1 MDRTDNDI
9 KTDENDAMSTQQGN
23 VYKTDHDQTA
33 LCKDEEKVYMITGLA
48 VSNESVKDATASS
61 EPLVSQQLAI
71 SHSSLPALDD
81 TGSGEK
87 GDNASQNDEVQLVEE
102 QTGFRQSNEQQFN
115 TDSALRSSNQHTND
129 NLSFSPDQE
138 GDSSD
143 GDATSE
149 PSQLTMNEPVPKSSK
164 TNDNKQLTQSKFVSD
179 IYMYRDNDSNKS
191 WDTFPKESSPVPI
204 LYDHTPQ
211 HTRLDNMEKIS
222 NEDTEHWPQIK
233 DSKDTICKDTKQS
246 QSCKDTKQSQS
257 NAQDNKDETQPV
269 MDTADSNITKAERS
283 AVNNHSNVDSGIS
296 VDKKEN
302 IQEPTD
308 STSDDDANSTTI
320 RDHCDNL
327 SYAQGV
333 IVYENRIDTNGENA
347 ALDGGIQLVPVE
359 PVVHL
364 RQSDT
369 FDVTSDNSVSKSV
382 EFSDDT
388 STEKHSTEKDDQGTL
403 ILTSVD
409 NQGEPVNA
417 SYSDSQNADDPATV
431 GKAEQTSHVEDCG
444 TQNPTQRGSKTVN
457 VDVSPELTTNDT
469 ELSSQRT
476 KAESDSGCSGLDEN
490 SDHSSTPLPV
500 SNDSNDATVSTKP
513 DAHEKPVNEKEQ
525 KDSKQTKQ
533 NREVLEKQCTLN
545 PISPNAEC
553 IEHKTDS
560 TVKKKS
566 DDMTPSNS
574 SEKASNKN
582 PINKISDTKRKNDS
596 TSYSK
601 RKKPYTSKACTKPIK
616 ESLTGIDDDGY
627 ANTSSPN
634 SKEQSRQKDEM
645 NNEDSRVK
653 KKNSKTRNRK
663 TVQTSIKQ
671 ELKTQMSNYLYDE
684 RRMLGF
690 NPNSAPSAPA
700 FSTVLYSPVQLH
712 KRIRP
717 DPRSCYKPMVSGR
730 ESKRLSKLANQ
741 TFDSLDIG
749 EIWNFH
755 EFKIG
760 KGTMEK
766 SPRNGFVQNYSRHL
780 GNILHTSEYSR
791 FYDKLYS
798 KK

>member
-9 KTDENDAMSTQQGN
+9 RTDEKDAMSAQRGN
-23 VYKTDHDQTA
+23 VYKTGHNLTE
-33 LCKDEEKVYMITGLA
+33 LCKEEEKVGAITGLA
-48 VSNESVKDATASS
+48 VSNEGGKDTTDTS
-61 EPLVSQQLAI
+61 EPLVSQQPAI
-71 SHSSLPALDD
+71 SHSNLSALDG

-87 GDNASQNDEVQLVEE
+87 GGNASQNNEAQLVEK
-102 QTGFRQSNEQQFN
+102 QMSFRQSDGQQVN
-115 TDSALRSSNQHTND
+115 TDSALYSSNQHSND
-129 NLSFSPDQE
+129 NLSFSPDA
-138 GDSSD
+138 DSYSSD
-143 GDATSE
+143 GEVTSE
-149 PSQLTMNEPVPKSSK
+149 PIQLTTNEPVPKSSI
-164 TNDNKQLTQSKFVSD
+164 TNDNEQLTQSKFVSD
-179 IYMYRDNDSNKS
+179 LYRDNSSNES
-191 WDTFPKESSPVPI
+191 LDTFPKESSPVPI
-204 LYDHTPQ
+204 LYDHSPQQTP
-211 HTRLDNMEKIS
+211 LDNMEKIS
-222 NEDTEHWPQIK
+222 NEETEHWPQIK
-233 DSKDTICKDTKQS
+233 DSSDTIHKDTKQS
-246 QSCKDTKQSQS
+246 QSDVL
-257 NAQDNKDETQPV
+257 DNKGESKPD
-269 MDTADSNITKAERS
+269 MDTADSNITKAEQS
-283 AVNNHSNVDSGIS
+283 AVNHPSTVDSGIS
-296 VDKKEN
+296 DDKKEE

-308 STSDDDANSTTI
+308 SV
-320 RDHCDNL
+320 CDNNANTTAVKNDCDNFAN
-327 SYAQGV
+327 AQRVSLNEKGV
-333 IVYENRIDTNGENA
+333 DES
-347 ALDGGIQLVPVE
+347 VE
-359 PVVHL
+359 PVVL
-364 RQSDT
+364 SRQSET
-369 FDVTSDNSVSKSV
+369 FDVSSDNSTTNQSELKSV
-382 EFSDDT
+382 GLSDV
-388 STEKHSTEKDDQGTL
+388 TEKCSTEKDDQGTPT
-403 ILTSVD
+403 LTSVD
-409 NQGEPVNA
+409 NRSEPVNA
-417 SYSDSQNADDPATV
+417 AYSDSQNADDPATA
-431 GKAEQTSHVEDCG
+431 GIAEQTSHVEDG
-444 TQNPTQRGSKTVN
+444 GIQNPTQGGSKTVN

-500 SNDSNDATVSTKP
+500 SNDSNGATVSTKP
-513 DAHEKPVNEKEQ
+513 NPHEKPVNEKQHE
-525 KDSKQTKQ
+525 DSKQTKQ
-533 NREVLEKQCTLN
+533 NQEVLEKQCKLN
-545 PISPNAEC
+545 PISPNPEC
-553 IEHKTDS
+553 IKNKTDS

-566 DDMTPSNS
+566 DNMTPSNS

-582 PINKISDTKRKNDS
+582 PVNKNNDTKRKTDS
-596 TSYSK
+596 TPTSK
-601 RKKPYTSKACTKPIK
+601 RNKPSTSTARTKPVK
-616 ESLTGIDDDGY
+616 ESPTGIDDDGY

-634 SKEQSRQKDEM
+634 SKDQSRQKDEM
-645 NNEDSRVK
+645 NDEGAKVK
-653 KKNSKTRNRK
+653 NKNSKPRNRK

-760 KGTMEK
+760 KGTMNK

>member
-9 KTDENDAMSTQQGN
+9 RTDEKDAMSAQRGN
-23 VYKTDHDQTA
+23 VYKTGHNQTA
-33 LCKDEEKVYMITGLA
+33 LCKEEEKVGAITGLA
-48 VSNESVKDATASS
+48 VSNEGVKDTTDTS
-61 EPLVSQQLAI
+61 EPLVSQQPAI
-71 SHSSLPALDD
+71 SHSNLSALDG

-87 GDNASQNDEVQLVEE
+87 GGNASQNNEAQLVEK
-102 QTGFRQSNEQQFN
+102 QMSFRQSDGQQVK
-115 TDSALRSSNQHTND
+115 TDSALYSSNQHSND
-129 NLSFSPDQE
+129 NLSFSPDA
-138 GDSSD
+138 DSYSSD
-143 GDATSE
+143 GEVTSE
-149 PSQLTMNEPVPKSSK
+149 PIQLTTNEPVPKSSI
-164 TNDNKQLTQSKFVSD
+164 TNDNEQLTQSKFVSD
-179 IYMYRDNDSNKS
+179 IYRDNSSNES
-191 WDTFPKESSPVPI
+191 LDTFPKESSPVPI
-204 LYDHTPQ
+204 LYDHSPQQTP
-211 HTRLDNMEKIS
+211 LDNMEKIS
-222 NEDTEHWPQIK
+222 NEETEHWPQIK
-233 DSKDTICKDTKQS
+233 DSSDTIHKDTKQS
-246 QSCKDTKQSQS
+246 QSDVL
-257 NAQDNKDETQPV
+257 DNKGESKPD
-269 MDTADSNITKAERS
+269 MDTADSNITKAEQS
-283 AVNNHSNVDSGIS
+283 AVNHPSTVDSGIS
-296 VDKKEN
+296 DDKKEE

-308 STSDDDANSTTI
+308 SV
-320 RDHCDNL
+320 CDNNANTTAVKNDCDNFAN
-327 SYAQGV
+327 AQRVSVNEKGV
-333 IVYENRIDTNGENA
+333 DES
-347 ALDGGIQLVPVE
+347 VE
-359 PVVHL
+359 PVVL
-364 RQSDT
+364 SRQSET
-369 FDVTSDNSVSKSV
+369 FDVSSDNSTTNQSELKSV
-382 EFSDDT
+382 GLSDV
-388 STEKHSTEKDDQGTL
+388 TEKCSTEKDDQGTPT
-403 ILTSVD
+403 LTSVD
-409 NQGEPVNA
+409 NRSEPVNA
-417 SYSDSQNADDPATV
+417 AYSDSQNADVPATA
-431 GKAEQTSHVEDCG
+431 GIAEQTSHVEDG
-444 TQNPTQRGSKTVN
+444 GIQNPTQGGSKTVN

-500 SNDSNDATVSTKP
+500 SNDSNGATVSTKP
-513 DAHEKPVNEKEQ
+513 NPHEKPVNEKQHE
-525 KDSKQTKQ
+525 DSKQTKQ

-566 DDMTPSNS
+566 DNMTPSNS

-582 PINKISDTKRKNDS
+582 PVNKNNDTKRKTDS
-596 TSYSK
+596 TPTSK
-601 RKKPYTSKACTKPIK
+601 RNKPSTSTARTKPVK
-616 ESLTGIDDDGY
+616 ESPTGIDDDGY

-634 SKEQSRQKDEM
+634 SKDQGHQKDEM
-645 NNEDSRVK
+645 NDEGSKVK
-653 KKNSKTRNRK
+653 NKNAKPRNRK

-760 KGTMEK
+760 KGTMNK

>member
-9 KTDENDAMSTQQGN
+9 RTDEKDAMSAQRGN
-23 VYKTDHDQTA
+23 AYKTGHNQTV
-33 LCKDEEKVYMITGLA
+33 LCKEEEKVGAITGLA
-48 VSNESVKDATASS
+48 VSNEGVKDTTDTS
-61 EPLVSQQLAI
+61 EPLVSQQPAI
-71 SHSSLPALDD
+71 SHSNLSALDG

-87 GDNASQNDEVQLVEE
+87 GGNASQNNEAQLVEK
-102 QTGFRQSNEQQFN
+102 QMSFCQSDGQQVN
-115 TDSALRSSNQHTND
+115 TDSALYSSNQHSND
-129 NLSFSPDQE
+129 NLSFSPDA
-138 GDSSD
+138 DSYSSD
-143 GDATSE
+143 GEVTSE
-149 PSQLTMNEPVPKSSK
+149 PIQLTTNEPVPKSSI
-164 TNDNKQLTQSKFVSD
+164 TNDNEQLTQSKFVSD
-179 IYMYRDNDSNKS
+179 IYRDNSSNES
-191 WDTFPKESSPVPI
+191 LDTFPKESSPVPI
-204 LYDHTPQ
+204 LYDHSPQQTP
-211 HTRLDNMEKIS
+211 LDNMEKIS
-222 NEDTEHWPQIK
+222 NEETEHWPQIK
-233 DSKDTICKDTKQS
+233 DSSDTIH
-246 QSCKDTKQSQS
+246 KDTKQSQS
-257 NAQDNKDETQPV
+257 NVLDNKGESKPD
-269 MDTADSNITKAERS
+269 MDTADSNITKTEQS
-283 AVNNHSNVDSGIS
+283 AVNHPSTVDSGIS
-296 VDKKEN
+296 DDKKEE

-308 STSDDDANSTTI
+308 SV
-320 RDHCDNL
+320 CDNNANTTAVKNDCDNFAN
-327 SYAQGV
+327 AQRVSVNEKGV
-333 IVYENRIDTNGENA
+333 DES
-347 ALDGGIQLVPVE
+347 VE
-359 PVVHL
+359 PVVL
-364 RQSDT
+364 SRQSET
-369 FDVTSDNSVSKSV
+369 FDVSSDNSTTNQSELKSV
-382 EFSDDT
+382 GLSDV
-388 STEKHSTEKDDQGTL
+388 TEKCSTEKDDQGTPT
-403 ILTSVD
+403 LTSVD
-409 NQGEPVNA
+409 NRSEPVNA
-417 SYSDSQNADDPATV
+417 AYSDSQNADDPATA
-431 GKAEQTSHVEDCG
+431 GIAEQTSHVEDG
-444 TQNPTQRGSKTVN
+444 GIQNPTQGGSKTVN

-500 SNDSNDATVSTKP
+500 SNDSNGATVSTKP
-513 DAHEKPVNEKEQ
+513 NPHEKPVNEKQHE
-525 KDSKQTKQ
+525 DSKQTKQ
-533 NREVLEKQCTLN
+533 NQEVLEKQCKLN
-545 PISPNAEC
+545 PISPNPEC
-553 IEHKTDS
+553 IKNKTDS

-566 DDMTPSNS
+566 YNMTPSNS

-582 PINKISDTKRKNDS
+582 LVNKNNDTKRKTDS
-596 TSYSK
+596 TPTSK
-601 RKKPYTSKACTKPIK
+601 RNKPSTSTVRTKPVK
-616 ESLTGIDDDGY
+616 ESPTGIDDDGY

-634 SKEQSRQKDEM
+634 SKDQSRQKDEM
-645 NNEDSRVK
+645 NDEGAKVK
-653 KKNSKTRNRK
+653 NKNSKPRNRK

-717 DPRSCYKPMVSGR
+717 DPLSCYKPMVSGR

-760 KGTMEK
+760 KGTMNK